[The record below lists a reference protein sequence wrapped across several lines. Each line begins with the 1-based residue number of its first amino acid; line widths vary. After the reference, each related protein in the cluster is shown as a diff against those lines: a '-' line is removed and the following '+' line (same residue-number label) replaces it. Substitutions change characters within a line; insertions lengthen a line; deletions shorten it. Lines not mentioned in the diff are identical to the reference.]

1 MEWVYLIIAIVGAII
16 SSIWLIIH
24 YIEGDLPNVSI
35 SDDDVKNTLFMSL
48 FNTLL
53 QK

>member
-1 MEWVYLIIAIVGAII
+1 MEWIYLIIAIVGAII

-35 SDDDVKNTLFMSL
+35 SNDDIRNTFINLFHT
-48 FNTLL
+48 FHDD
-53 QK
+53 